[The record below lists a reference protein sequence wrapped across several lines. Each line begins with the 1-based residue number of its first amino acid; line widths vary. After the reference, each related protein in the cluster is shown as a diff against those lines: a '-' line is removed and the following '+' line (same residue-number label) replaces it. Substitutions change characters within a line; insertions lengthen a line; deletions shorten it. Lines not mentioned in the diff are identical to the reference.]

1 MTMKGVFITGTDT
14 ETGKTRVTLGLM
26 SAIQSSG
33 LTVCGMKPLAS
44 GASKIKNVLL
54 NEDALSIQQQASIH
68 IDYQDINPYVYQQ
81 PIAPHLAAEKTGECI
96 DIGKI
101 LESFKKIEQKSDY
114 IVVEG
119 VGGWRVPI
127 NKNKTLADLVR
138 ALNLPVIIVVGIR
151 LGCINHALLSAEA
164 IRADGLILSGWIANR
179 IDKDYAEGDETIR
192 SIAERIVAPKIADI
206 PFIEQQNNCEVA
218 KLFNVEGLV

>member
-1 MTMKGVFITGTDT
+1 MKGVFITGTDT
-14 ETGKTRVTLGLM
+14 EVGKTRITLGLM

-44 GASKIKNVLL
+44 GASKINNVLL
-54 NEDALSIQQQASIH
+54 NEDALAIQQQASIH
-68 IDYQDINPYVYQQ
+68 IDYQYINPYVYQQ
-81 PIAPHLAAEKTGECI
+81 PIAPHLAAEKAGECI
-96 DIGKI
+96 EIAKI
-101 LESFKKIEQKSDY
+101 LDAYKKIEKMTDC
-114 IVVEG
+114 IIVEG

-127 NKNKTLADLVR
+127 NKNKTLSDLVR

-164 IRADGLILSGWIANR
+164 IKADGLTLSGWIANR
-179 IDKDYAEGDETIR
+179 IDKDYTESDETIR

-206 PFIEQQNNCEVA
+206 PFIEQQNNCDVA